1 MIRWRV
7 LIITCIVIG
16 LIWSIQLKSAHDKFD
31 FSNKCFKNLWSLEQ
45 WYFRFC
51 ILYLDVSFFFT
62 RNWLLFTII
71 HLFSNILFYW
81 SLWKK
86 LFTAQ
91 FVAFISTYVN
101 RIVLLDYLLL
111 VIGIAVADS
120 LNLAYVQGPWIKSMT
135 QSLSL
140 YFILRVTHTMAFH
153 RLLKF
158 DQAILP
164 YIIQTLSASCLPLAC
179 ISNTVNKPSLFGL
192 NVSFPSLKDI
202 SWNLARVVYFFNIQL
217 ERNAAT

>member
-1 MIRWRV
+1 M
-7 LIITCIVIG
+7 
-16 LIWSIQLKSAHDKFD
+16 
-31 FSNKCFKNLWSLEQ
+31 
-45 WYFRFC
+45 
-51 ILYLDVSFFFT
+51 
-62 RNWLLFTII
+62 
-71 HLFSNILFYW
+71 
-81 SLWKK
+81 
-86 LFTAQ
+86 
-91 FVAFISTYVN
+91 
-101 RIVLLDYLLL
+101 
-111 VIGIAVADS
+111 IGIAVADS